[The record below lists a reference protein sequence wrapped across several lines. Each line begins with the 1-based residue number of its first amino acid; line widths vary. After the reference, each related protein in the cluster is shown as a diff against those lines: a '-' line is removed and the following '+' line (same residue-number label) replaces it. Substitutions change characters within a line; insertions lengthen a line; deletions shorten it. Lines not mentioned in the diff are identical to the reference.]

1 MIDEVDVFFDEKY
14 FGQLYT
20 PGVAINAPEVK
31 TLMRFIWEHRNDDR
45 LNRVTF
51 QSEEYANL
59 LNLYPHL
66 KELLKNQVE
75 SMLHACKHY
84 NVHPYEIRNH

>member
-20 PGVAINAPEVK
+20 PGVAINKPEVK
-31 TLMRFIWEHRNDDR
+31 ALMKFIWDHRNDEQ
-45 LNRVTF
+45 LNKMTF

-59 LNLYPHL
+59 LNLFPHL
-66 KELLKNQVE
+66 K
-75 SMLHACKHY
+75 
-84 NVHPYEIRNH
+84 